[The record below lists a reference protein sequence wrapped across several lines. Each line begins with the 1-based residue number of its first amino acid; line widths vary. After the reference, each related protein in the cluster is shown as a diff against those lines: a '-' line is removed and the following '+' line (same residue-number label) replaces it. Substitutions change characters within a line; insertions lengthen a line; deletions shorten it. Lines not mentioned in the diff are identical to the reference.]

1 VVLAV
6 VVAACSSA
14 PQAPSGTTPASTTH
28 AATPTLGPD
37 QDLVVGGRHFH
48 ARCAGAG
55 PDVLLV
61 SGYGLE
67 MEEAWS
73 PVHTTLATLGR
84 VCAYDRLGVGQSDAP
99 PDRQTFVDMAR
110 DLDGVVSQLHL
121 ERPVVVGHSLGGAV
135 AATWAA
141 QHGDRAHAL
150 VLLDP
155 SPPGYQAVFDSML
168 PKPDPGN
175 LAVDS
180 FLRDLAGFDDPRT
193 NLESLDPRAWD
204 AYARLGRIA
213 APLNVLVRGSPE
225 ADPPGMDGAAL
236 ESAWLSGQRRLVA
249 LSDQGTLTT
258 ADSSGH
264 FVARDQP
271 DLVVA
276 AVKAAL
282 AS

>member
-1 VVLAV
+1 VVLAIGL
-6 VVAACSSA
+6 AGCSAGSPPPSA
-14 PQAPSGTTPASTTH
+14 TTTAPTTPAT
-28 AATPTLGPD
+28 APTLGPD

-55 PDVLLV
+55 RAVLLV
-61 SGYGLE
+61 SGYGLA

-73 PVHTTLATLGR
+73 SVHTTLGTLGR

-99 PDRQTFVDMAR
+99 PDRQTFEDMAR
-110 DLDGVVSQLHL
+110 DLDGVVSALHL
-121 ERPVVVGHSLGGAV
+121 DRPVVVGHSLGGAV

-141 QHGDRAHAL
+141 AHGDRARAL

-168 PKPDPGN
+168 PQRDSGD

-180 FLRDLAGFDDPRT
+180 FLRDLAEFDDPRT

-204 AYARLGRIA
+204 EYARLGRIA
-213 APLNVLVRGSPE
+213 TPLEVLVRGRAE
-225 ADPPGMDGAAL
+225 ADPPGMDGPAL
-236 ESAWLSGQRRLVA
+236 ESAWLSAQRRLVA
-249 LSDQGTLTT
+249 LSDRGRLTT
-258 ADSSGH
+258 AESSGH
-264 FVARDQP
+264 FVAGDRP

-282 AS
+282 AP